1 MNKVRYGVAIIAVT
15 IVLLSSLFVPLAQ
28 EQSYT
33 VQFGDTLQAIADQ
46 FGVDVDA
53 LLQYNGLFDTSQIF
67 VGQILRIPDFD
78 VAPLTHLVQ
87 PGEIL
92 MTIAERYGVKEA
104 DIIIL
109 NNLVNPDRLTIGQML
124 MIPPTTTATPI
135 PSVVPMAIPVEPTV
149 REHVVQYGETLRQIG
164 ALYGVDFQSI
174 ATFNSIIN
182 PNIILL
188 GQTLRIPDVTPTP
201 SVIVATSTPVPAV
214 APVQTY
220 VVEAGDNPAL
230 IAERYGVSLQ
240 SLIDFNDLRG
250 RLPIYVGDVLMI
262 PPVSGAGGGII
273 TATAMPASQMTG
285 FVAPGTYIV
294 QPNESLSDIARRYNR
309 NIYDIAEDNG
319 LMNLNELYVGQALII
334 R

>member
-1 MNKVRYGVAIIAVT
+1 
-15 IVLLSSLFVPLAQ
+15 
-28 EQSYT
+28 
-33 VQFGDTLQAIADQ
+33 
-46 FGVDVDA
+46 
-53 LLQYNGLFDTSQIF
+53 
-67 VGQILRIPDFD
+67 
-78 VAPLTHLVQ
+78 
-87 PGEIL
+87 
-92 MTIAERYGVKEA
+92 
-104 DIIIL
+104 
-109 NNLVNPDRLTIGQML
+109 
-124 MIPPTTTATPI
+124 
-135 PSVVPMAIPVEPTV
+135 MAIPVEPTV